1 MLEKLKELVTNAY
14 SPYYNFKV
22 GCIVVMKDGSEFVG
36 VNVENANGTSICA
49 ERNAISNAIANG
61 YKKGDFSKLYIYF
74 ENGKHGTPCFA
85 CRQVILEFFDKDDL
99 VISID
104 KNGNEQKY
112 TVNELCPYSFSE
124 EDLK

>member
-1 MLEKLKELVTNAY
+1 MLEKLKKLVDNAY

-22 GCIVVMKDGSEFVG
+22 GCIVTTKDGNEFVG

-61 YKKGDFSKLYIYF
+61 YKKGDFSKLYTYF

-85 CRQVILEFFDKDDL
+85 CRQVILEFFNKEDQI
-99 VISID
+99 ISID
-104 KNGNEQKY
+104 KDGNEIVH
-112 TVNELCPYSFSE
+112 TVSELCPYPFDN